1 MKTAWP
7 SFKRAVYL
15 VHRWMG
21 IAACLLMVLWF
32 VSGVVMLFVGYPKLT
47 PWERM
52 AHLPALDAALLRVS
66 AADAMAQAGVARAG
80 SARAGSAQV
89 GSAQAGS
96 AQAGSGSAGAGSAGA
111 APARAAAVTEIVL
124 TSVAGRPVYRLRD
137 GSGRL
142 TVVDAHT
149 GLPRPRA
156 GPSQAEAAGRAWAV
170 AAGTAKAEASVPV
183 LAESSDSA
191 LAGPAG
197 ITARY
202 LDTVTE
208 DRWTHSGALNP
219 HRPLL
224 RVQLDDAARTLLYV
238 SSATGEV
245 VLDAPL
251 AQRAWNYVGAW
262 LHWLYFLRDR
272 PVDAV
277 WSWIVIVL
285 SAGGTIVAV
294 TGTLAGIWRWHFRG
308 RYKSGART
316 PYRDFYLRW
325 HHITGLVFAAIT
337 CTWIFSGLM
346 SMNPLGVFAPAGP
359 RPDVAA
365 YRGGIPSSSAPG
377 DGPSSG
383 GLPSGALPSGGL
395 PSGGLPS
402 GGLPR
407 GGAPVAA
414 LPDGAPRV
422 GAVRPAIEAADALR
436 LLQAASFA
444 PREIAWRVLD
454 GQGYLLARDGADR
467 TRLVLD
473 DGTPRVQAQWL
484 QAALRSAAVRL
495 NPAPVADMQLL
506 DRYDDYYYERAPEA
520 MNGGLERRLPVW
532 RLKYADQAD
541 TWIYLDPHTGDM
553 ALSVD
558 RAQRRGRWLF
568 NFLHSWDL
576 PALLR
581 DGGWQQWWRLLA
593 LIVLSAGGLALS
605 LTGVVIGLARLRRKV
620 RLKGSPPATAKSP
633 QQG

>member
-52 AHLPALDAALLRVS
+52 AHLPALDAASLRVS
-66 AADAMAQAGVARAG
+66 AADAMAQASVAR
-80 SARAGSAQV
+80 
-89 GSAQAGS
+89 AGS
-96 AQAGSGSAGAGSAGA
+96 AQAGSGSAGAP
-111 APARAAAVTEIVL
+111 PARAAPVTEIVL

-142 TVVDAHT
+142 TVVDANT
-149 GLPRPRA
+149 GLPLPRA
-156 GPSQAEAAGRAWAV
+156 GPAQAEAAGRSWAV
-170 AAGTAKAEASVPV
+170 AAGPASAEAS
-183 LAESSDSA
+183 
-191 LAGPAG
+191 GPAMAGSPG
-197 ITARY
+197 ITAHY

-272 PVDAV
+272 PVDAG

-294 TGTLAGIWRWHFRG
+294 TGTLAGIWRWRFRG

-346 SMNPLGVFAPAGP
+346 SMNPLAVFAPAGP

-365 YRGGIPSSSAPG
+365 YRGGLPSSGAPG
-377 DGPSSG
+377 DGSSSG
-383 GLPSGALPSGGL
+383 GAPSGALPEGG
-395 PSGGLPS
+395 
-402 GGLPR
+402 PR
-407 GGAPVAA
+407 
-414 LPDGAPRV
+414 D
-422 GAVRPAIEAADALR
+422 GAVRPAIEAADALH
-436 LLQAASFA
+436 LLHAASFV
-444 PREIAWRVLD
+444 PREIAWRALN

-473 DGTPRVQAQWL
+473 GGTPRVQAQWS
-484 QAALRSAAVRL
+484 QAALRSAAARL
-495 NPAPVADMQLL
+495 KPAPVADMQLL

-581 DGGWQQWWRLLA
+581 DGSRQQWWRLLA

-605 LTGVVIGLARLRRKV
+605 LTGVVIGTARLRRKV
-620 RLKGSPPATAKSP
+620 RFHGSPAAAAKSS